1 MPHKRARKNVK
12 LAKGKRK
19 GARSPEPR
27 KVKAAAR
34 LNGATH
40 RKAAKSNRKV
50 ATRKSETRKRRP
62 APKKRARP
70 HGRPS
75 PHSRA
80 LEAAKRAVA
89 SKKTAKKTP
98 AKERE
103 FQAALKRAVRAA
115 HTEFKKTVG
124 AQKRSLGTH
133 KKKLSKRFK
142 DAIRKEKRAIL
153 APVRRQTKAL
163 RDAVEDAKREKRNV
177 LLKRKRQLLRQK
189 MTQRSRQAVKAALE
203 AQSKRGRAALAKAA
217 KIAGTKHVRD
227 VRDALFP
234 ESMTHKKLVKHIKSN
249 SPEWQ
254 TYVDAAEM
262 STKWDSRRIRDEY
275 FSPKVRGKKR

>member
-1 MPHKRARKNVK
+1 MPRKRAREKVER
-12 LAKGKRK
+12 AKKKRK
-19 GARSPEPR
+19 GSPQPKAR
-27 KVKAAAR
+27 KVKVAAR
-34 LNGATH
+34 LKSATPH
-40 RKAAKSNRKV
+40 KAPKLEKKA
-50 ATRKSETRKRRP
+50 ATRKSETQKRHP
-62 APKKRARP
+62 SPKKRAQP

-75 PHSRA
+75 PHTRA

-115 HTEFKKTVG
+115 HAEFKKTVG
-124 AQKRSLGTH
+124 AQRRSVTGY
-133 KKKLSKRFK
+133 KEKLAKRFK
-142 DAIRKEKRAIL
+142 DAVRKEKRAIL

-163 RDAVEDAKREKRNV
+163 RDAVEDAKREKRSA

-203 AQSKRGRAALAKAA
+203 AQAKRSRATLTKAA
-217 KIAGTKHVRD
+217 KIAGAKHVKA
-227 VRDALFP
+227 VRGALFP
-234 ESMTHKKLVKHIKSN
+234 EGMTHKKLVKHIKSN

-275 FSPKVRGKKR
+275 FSPKVKGKRR